1 MGVVRYYFDEHIPH
15 SVSQGLRQRGVDVVV
30 SHEAGMTSA
39 DDAVHLE
46 FATQEGRVVYTN
58 DRDFTR
64 LHAAGVSHGGIVYS
78 SQGLPVRAMI
88 DGLFEIFQVLTA
100 EEMQDQLRY
109 L

>member
-1 MGVVRYYFDEHIPH
+1 MGAVRYYFDEHIPH
-15 SVSQGLRQRGVDVVV
+15 SVAHGLRQLGVDVVV
-30 SHEAGMTSA
+30 SQEAGMTSA
-39 DDAVHLE
+39 DDEVHLQ
-46 FATQEGRVVYTN
+46 FATQDGRVVYTH

-64 LHAAGVSHGGIVYS
+64 LHATGVSHGGIVYS
-78 SQGLPVRAMI
+78 SQGLPVRVMI